1 MPRVERAARPL
12 FPAARWKY
20 LWREATASRL
30 APNHFDFERS
40 ARIRTQASGSL
51 REMFPAGRRKPRAGR
66 PFHPRHPFRCVV
78 GFHFLRNEVG
88 SAGRGSATLR
98 AMIRLL
104 AIFLF
109 LTSLSGL
116 SAHAAVEL
124 GIDVLKAQGFAPLAG
139 KRVGLVTNQT
149 GVDSS
154 GTKTRVLLRRAQNV
168 QLVALYSPEHGIDGT
183 VLAGK
188 YVPSRKDAATG
199 LVVHSL
205 YGPTRKP
212 TPEMLRGID
221 VLVYDM
227 QDIGVR
233 SYTYV
238 STMAKCM
245 EACGE
250 QRIPFV
256 VLDRPN
262 PLGGQRVEGP
272 GIEEKWK
279 SFVGQLP
286 VPYLHGMT
294 VGELAKMANAHG
306 WAGSRCQL
314 TVVPMQGWSR
324 DMTWSRT
331 GLRWVQT
338 SPNIPRATSV
348 PYYAATSIFGSL
360 EGAALDV
367 GIGTGEPFQ
376 CAGKCN
382 MDSGA
387 FVRELRA
394 CGLRGSLVE
403 PYTRKEFGGAR
414 LSLSA
419 DSDMNLAALNIHLLS
434 AAQRNSRGSIFARYR
449 DPDGIF
455 WKIYGSTGLR
465 AQIEKGVSPAAIIA
479 SWDSGVA
486 RFLAARQAYL
496 LY

>member
-1 MPRVERAARPL
+1 METRRVA
-12 FPAARWKY
+12 
-20 LWREATASRL
+20 
-30 APNHFDFERS
+30 
-40 ARIRTQASGSL
+40 
-51 REMFPAGRRKPRAGR
+51 
-66 PFHPRHPFRCVV
+66 
-78 GFHFLRNEVG
+78 LRNEVG
-88 SAGRGSATLR
+88 SAGRGSVTLR
-98 AMIRLL
+98 AMFRIF
-104 AIFLF
+104 AFFLF
-109 LTSLSGL
+109 TAAF
-116 SAHAAVEL
+116 SARAAVQL
-124 GIDVLKAQGFAPLAG
+124 GIDVLKSQDFAPLAG

-154 GTKTRVLLRRAQNV
+154 GTQTRVILRNARNV

-183 VLAGK
+183 VAASQ
-188 YVPSRKDAATG
+188 YIASRTDSATG
-199 LVVHSL
+199 LPVHSL

-212 TPEMLRGID
+212 TPVMLRGID
-221 VLVYDM
+221 VLIYDM

-262 PLGGQRVEGP
+262 PLGGQRIEGP

-294 VGELAKMANAHG
+294 AGELAKMANACG
-306 WAGSRCQL
+306 WAGNRCQL

-338 SPNIPRATSV
+338 SPNIPRANSV

-376 CAGKCN
+376 MAGKRG
-382 MDSGA
+382 MDSDA

-394 CGLRGSLVE
+394 TGLRGVGVE
-403 PYTRKEFGGAR
+403 PYARKEFGGAR

-419 DSDMNLAALNIHLLS
+419 DSDANLAALNIQLLC
-434 AAQRNSRGSIFARYR
+434 AAQRNSRGSIFAAYH

-455 WKIYGSTGLR
+455 WKIYGSTGIR
-465 AQIEKGVSPAAIIA
+465 AQIEKGVGAETIVA
-479 SWDSGVA
+479 SWESGVA
-486 RFLAARQAYL
+486 RFRSARQSYL

>member
-1 MPRVERAARPL
+1 M
-12 FPAARWKY
+12 
-20 LWREATASRL
+20 
-30 APNHFDFERS
+30 
-40 ARIRTQASGSL
+40 
-51 REMFPAGRRKPRAGR
+51 
-66 PFHPRHPFRCVV
+66 
-78 GFHFLRNEVG
+78 
-88 SAGRGSATLR
+88 R
-98 AMIRLL
+98 AMFRILY
-104 AIFLF
+104 FLF
-109 LTSLSGL
+109 LVAALPL
-116 SAHAAVEL
+116 RAVEL

-149 GVDSS
+149 GVDSA
-154 GTKTRVLLRRAQNV
+154 GTKTRVILKKAPGVN
-168 QLVALYSPEHGIDGT
+168 LVALYSPEHGIDGT

-199 LVVHSL
+199 LPVHSL

-250 QRIPFV
+250 QKIPFI

-262 PLGGQRVEGP
+262 PLGGQRIEGP

-279 SFVGQLP
+279 SFVGQFP
-286 VPYLHGMT
+286 VPYVHGMT
-294 VGELAKMANAHG
+294 AGELARMANAYG

-324 DMTWSRT
+324 DMTWART

-376 CAGKCN
+376 CAGKCGL
-382 MDSGA
+382 DPVA
-387 FVRELRA
+387 FVRELQSAGVHGVR
-394 CGLRGSLVE
+394 VE
-403 PYTRKEFGGAR
+403 PYRRDEFGGAR
-414 LSLSA
+414 LSLTA
-419 DSDMNLAALNIHLLS
+419 DSEANLAALNIHLLT
-434 AAQRNSRGSIFARYR
+434 AAQKHTRGSIFERYR
-449 DPDGIF
+449 DKDEIF
-455 WKIYGSTGLR
+455 WKIYGSTGIR
-465 AQIEKGVSPAAIIA
+465 AQIEKGMSPAAIVA
-479 SWDSGVA
+479 SWDYVVA
-486 RFLAARQAYL
+486 RFRAARQPYL
-496 LY
+496 LYQ

>member
-1 MPRVERAARPL
+1 
-12 FPAARWKY
+12 
-20 LWREATASRL
+20 
-30 APNHFDFERS
+30 
-40 ARIRTQASGSL
+40 
-51 REMFPAGRRKPRAGR
+51 MF
-66 PFHPRHPFRCVV
+66 HI
-78 GFHFLRNEVG
+78 L
-88 SAGRGSATLR
+88 
-98 AMIRLL
+98 
-104 AIFLF
+104 LF
-109 LTSLSGL
+109 LLVLAGL
-116 SAHAAVEL
+116 PLRAAVEL
-124 GIDVLKAQGFAPLAG
+124 GIDNLRAQGFAPLAG

-149 GVDSS
+149 SVDSS
-154 GTKTRVLLRRAQNV
+154 GTKTRVVLRKAGNF

-188 YVPSRKDAATG
+188 YVANRRDAATG
-199 LVVHSL
+199 LTVHSL

-262 PLGGQRVEGP
+262 PLGGLRVEGP

-294 VGELAKMANAHG
+294 VGELARMANARG
-306 WAGSRCQL
+306 WAGSRCDL

-338 SPNIPRATSV
+338 SPNIPLATSV

-376 CAGKCN
+376 TAGKCGL
-382 MDSGA
+382 DPGA
-387 FVRELRA
+387 FVSELRA
-394 CGLRGSLVE
+394 CGLRCVE
-403 PYTRKEFGGAR
+403 PYSRKEFGGAR
-414 LSLSA
+414 LNLSA
-419 DSDMNLAALNIHLLS
+419 DSEANLAALNIHLLS
-434 AAQRNSRGSIFARYR
+434 AAQKNSRGSIFARYH
-449 DPDGIF
+449 DKDDIF
-455 WKIYGSTGLR
+455 WKIYGSTSLR
-465 AQIEKGVSPAAIIA
+465 PQIEKGVSPAEIV
-479 SWDSGVA
+479 SGWQPGVA
-486 RFLAARQAYL
+486 HFKSARQQYL

>member
-1 MPRVERAARPL
+1 MG
-12 FPAARWKY
+12 
-20 LWREATASRL
+20 
-30 APNHFDFERS
+30 
-40 ARIRTQASGSL
+40 Q
-51 REMFPAGRRKPRAGR
+51 
-66 PFHPRHPFRCVV
+66 
-78 GFHFLRNEVG
+78 G
-88 SAGRGSATLR
+88 SAKVRP
-98 AMIRLL
+98 MIR
-104 AIFLF
+104 IFALVFF
-109 LTSLSGL
+109 LVTLPL
-116 SAHAAVEL
+116 SAAVDL
-124 GIDVLKAQGFAPLAG
+124 GIDVLKSQGFAPLAG

-149 GVDSS
+149 GVDSA
-154 GTKTRVLLRRAQNV
+154 GTKTRLILKRAQGV

-183 VLAGK
+183 VGAGK
-188 YVPSRKDAATG
+188 YVASRKDAATG
-199 LVVHSL
+199 LTVHSL

-250 QRIPFV
+250 QKIPFI

-262 PLGGQRVEGP
+262 PLGGTRVEGP
-272 GIEEKWK
+272 GIEGKWI

-306 WAGSRCQL
+306 WAGGRCQL
-314 TVVPMQGWSR
+314 TVVPMQGWTR
-324 DMTWSRT
+324 DMTWQHT

-338 SPNIPRATSV
+338 SPNIPRAASV

-367 GIGTGEPFQ
+367 GIGTDAPFQ
-376 CAGKCN
+376 CAGKCGL
-382 MDSGA
+382 DSAA
-387 FVRELRA
+387 FVRELHSS
-394 CGLRGSLVE
+394 GLRGAE
-403 PYTRKEFGGAR
+403 PYSRKEFAGAR

-419 DSDMNLAALNIHLLS
+419 DSAVNLAAVNIQLLC
-434 AAQRNSRGSIFARYR
+434 AAQTFPRGSIFARYH
-449 DPDGIF
+449 DADNIL
-455 WKIYGSTGLR
+455 WKIYGSTSLR
-465 AQIEKGVSPAAIIA
+465 TQIEKGVSAAAIIA
-479 SWDSGVA
+479 GWQPVA
-486 RFLAARQAYL
+486 ERFRSARQAYL

>member
-1 MPRVERAARPL
+1 MFRFLALL
-12 FPAARWKY
+12 FV
-20 LWREATASRL
+20 
-30 APNHFDFERS
+30 F
-40 ARIRTQASGSL
+40 
-51 REMFPAGRRKPRAGR
+51 
-66 PFHPRHPFRCVV
+66 
-78 GFHFLRNEVG
+78 
-88 SAGRGSATLR
+88 ATLP
-98 AMIRLL
+98 L
-104 AIFLF
+104 
-109 LTSLSGL
+109 G
-116 SAHAAVEL
+116 AAVEL
-124 GIDVLKAQGFAPLAG
+124 GIDTLRAQGYATLAG

-149 GVDSS
+149 GVDSA
-154 GTKTRVLLRRAQNV
+154 GTKTRILLRKASNLK
-168 QLVALYSPEHGIDGT
+168 LVALFSPEHGIDGT
-183 VLAGK
+183 AAASQ
-188 YVPSRKDAATG
+188 YIPSRKDAATG
-199 LVVHSL
+199 LPVHSL

-250 QRIPFV
+250 QHIPFI

-262 PLGGQRVEGP
+262 PLGGERVEGP
-272 GIEEKWK
+272 GIEEKWR

-294 VGELAKMANAHG
+294 VGELAKMANAYG
-306 WAGSRCQL
+306 WNGSRCQL

-360 EGAALDV
+360 EGTGLDV
-367 GIGTGEPFQ
+367 GIGTDSPFQ
-376 CAGKCN
+376 MAGKSG
-382 MDSGA
+382 MDPGA
-387 FVRELRA
+387 FVRELQA
-394 CGLRGSLVE
+394 NGLRGTE
-403 PYTRKEFGGAR
+403 PYSRKEFGGA
-414 LSLSA
+414 LLNLSA
-419 DSDMNLAALNIHLLS
+419 DSPVNLAAVNVQLLC

-449 DPDGIF
+449 DPDDIM
-455 WKIYGSTGLR
+455 WKIYGSTSLR
-465 AQIEKGVSPAAIIA
+465 PLIEKGATSAAIIA
-479 SWDSGVA
+479 SWQPIVE
-486 RFLAARQAYL
+486 RFRAARQAFL

>member
-1 MPRVERAARPL
+1 MFRV
-12 FPAARWKY
+12 
-20 LWREATASRL
+20 
-30 APNHFDFERS
+30 
-40 ARIRTQASGSL
+40 
-51 REMFPAGRRKPRAGR
+51 
-66 PFHPRHPFRCVV
+66 
-78 GFHFLRNEVG
+78 
-88 SAGRGSATLR
+88 
-98 AMIRLL
+98 LL
-104 AIFLF
+104 FLF
-109 LTSLSGL
+109 AVAALPLR
-116 SAHAAVEL
+116 AAVEL
-124 GIDVLKAQGFAPLAG
+124 GIDNLRAQNFAPLAG

-154 GTKTRVLLRRAQNV
+154 GTKTRVLLRKALNV
-168 QLVALYSPEHGIDGT
+168 NLVALYSPEHGIDGT

-188 YVPSRKDAATG
+188 YVANRKDAATG
-199 LVVHSL
+199 LIVHSL

-250 QRIPFV
+250 QKIPFI

-262 PLGGQRVEGP
+262 PLGGVRIEGP

-294 VGELAKMANAHG
+294 VGELARMANAHG
-306 WAGSRCQL
+306 WAGSRCEL
-314 TVVPMQGWSR
+314 TVVPMHGWSR
-324 DMTWSRT
+324 DMTWSHT

-338 SPNIPRATSV
+338 SPNIPRANSV

-376 CAGKCN
+376 MAGKCG
-382 MDSGA
+382 MDSLA
-387 FVRELRA
+387 FVNALRA
-394 CGLRGSLVE
+394 AGLHGVGIE
-403 PYTRKEFGGAR
+403 PYVRKEFAGAR
-414 LSLSA
+414 LNLSA
-419 DSDMNLAALNIHLLS
+419 DSEANLAALNIHLLA
-434 AAQRNSRGSIFARYR
+434 AAQKNSRGSIFARYH
-449 DPDGIF
+449 DKDDIF
-455 WKIYGSTGLR
+455 WKIYGSTGIR
-465 AQIEKGVSPAAIIA
+465 AQIEKGVSAAAIIA
-479 SWDSGVA
+479 SWLPGVEH
-486 RFLAARQAYL
+486 FKAARQAYL

>member
-1 MPRVERAARPL
+1 M
-12 FPAARWKY
+12 
-20 LWREATASRL
+20 
-30 APNHFDFERS
+30 
-40 ARIRTQASGSL
+40 
-51 REMFPAGRRKPRAGR
+51 
-66 PFHPRHPFRCVV
+66 
-78 GFHFLRNEVG
+78 RNEVG
-88 SAGRGSATLR
+88 TEGQESATLR
-98 AMIRLL
+98 AMIRIL
-104 AIFLF
+104 AFLF
-109 LTSLSGL
+109 AIAALPLR
-116 SAHAAVEL
+116 AAVDL
-124 GIDVLKAQGFAPLAG
+124 GVDVLKSQGFAPLAG

-154 GTKTRVLLRRAQNV
+154 GTKTRVILRKAHNV

-183 VLAGK
+183 VGAGK
-188 YVPSRKDAATG
+188 YVASRKDAATG

-338 SPNIPRATSV
+338 SPNIPRAASV

-376 CAGKCN
+376 MAGKCGL
-382 MDSGA
+382 DSGA

-394 CGLRGSLVE
+394 SGLRGAGVE
-403 PYTRKEFGGAR
+403 PYTRKEFSGAR

-419 DSDMNLAALNIHLLS
+419 DSDTNLAALNIHLLC
-434 AAQRNSRGSIFARYR
+434 AAQQHSRGSIFARYR

-455 WKIYGSTGLR
+455 WKVYGSTGIR
-465 AQIEKGVSPAAIIA
+465 TQIEKGVSPAAIVA
-479 SWDSGVA
+479 GWDYVVA
-486 RFLAARQAYL
+486 RFRSARQPYL

>member
-1 MPRVERAARPL
+1 M
-12 FPAARWKY
+12 F
-20 LWREATASRL
+20 
-30 APNHFDFERS
+30 
-40 ARIRTQASGSL
+40 RILS
-51 REMFPAGRRKPRAGR
+51 
-66 PFHPRHPFRCVV
+66 
-78 GFHFLRNEVG
+78 
-88 SAGRGSATLR
+88 
-98 AMIRLL
+98 
-104 AIFLF
+104 FLF
-109 LTSLSGL
+109 LVAALPL
-116 SAHAAVEL
+116 RAVEL

-139 KRVGLVTNQT
+139 KRAGLVTNQT

-154 GTKTRVLLRRAQNV
+154 GTKTRVILKKAAGVN
-168 QLVALYSPEHGIDGT
+168 LVVLYSPEHGIDGT

-188 YVPSRKDAATG
+188 YVASRKDAATG
-199 LVVHSL
+199 LPVHSL

-250 QRIPFV
+250 QKIPFI

-279 SFVGQLP
+279 SFVGQFP
-286 VPYLHGMT
+286 VPYVHGMT
-294 VGELAKMANAHG
+294 AGELAKMANAYG
-306 WAGSRCQL
+306 WVGSRCQL

-324 DMTWSRT
+324 DMTWART

-376 CAGKCN
+376 CAGKCGL
-382 MDSGA
+382 DSTA
-387 FVRELRA
+387 FVQELRA
-394 CGLRGSLVE
+394 CGLRGVGVE
-403 PYTRKEFGGAR
+403 PYRRDEFGGAR

-419 DSDMNLAALNIHLLS
+419 DSNTNLAAINIQLLS
-434 AAQRNSRGSIFARYR
+434 AAQRHSNGSIFARYH
-449 DPDGIF
+449 DKDDIF
-455 WKIYGSTGLR
+455 WKIYGSTGIR
-465 AQIEKGVSPAAIIA
+465 PQIEKGVSPAAIVA
-479 SWDSGVA
+479 SWEAGVA
-486 RFLAARQAYL
+486 RFRSARQAYL

>member
-1 MPRVERAARPL
+1 
-12 FPAARWKY
+12 
-20 LWREATASRL
+20 
-30 APNHFDFERS
+30 
-40 ARIRTQASGSL
+40 
-51 REMFPAGRRKPRAGR
+51 
-66 PFHPRHPFRCVV
+66 
-78 GFHFLRNEVG
+78 
-88 SAGRGSATLR
+88 
-98 AMIRLL
+98 MIRIL
-104 AIFLF
+104 AFFLF
-109 LTSLSGL
+109 LAGFG
-116 SAHAAVEL
+116 AHAAVEL
-124 GIDVLKAQGFAPLAG
+124 GIDVLKAQDFAPLAG
-139 KRVGLVTNQT
+139 KRIGLVTNQT
-149 GVDSS
+149 GVDSA
-154 GTKTRVLLRRAQNV
+154 GTKTRVVLNRARNIH
-168 QLVALYSPEHGIDGT
+168 LVALYSPEHGIDGT
-183 VLAGK
+183 VGAGK
-188 YVPSRKDAATG
+188 YVTSRKDAATG
-199 LVVHSL
+199 LTVHSL

-212 TPEMLRGID
+212 TPEMLKGID

-250 QRIPFV
+250 QKIPFV

-272 GIEEKWK
+272 GIEDRWK

-338 SPNIPRATSV
+338 SPNIPRADSV

-376 CAGKCN
+376 TAGKCGL
-382 MDSGA
+382 DPVA
-387 FVRELRA
+387 FVNELRA
-394 CGLRGSLVE
+394 AGVHGVRVE
-403 PYTRKEFGGAR
+403 PYRRQEFGGAR
-414 LSLSA
+414 LSLTA
-419 DSDMNLAALNIHLLS
+419 ESDANLAALNIHLLS
-434 AAQRNSRGSIFARYR
+434 AAQKHSRGSIFARYR
-449 DPDGIF
+449 DPDDIF
-455 WKIYGSTGLR
+455 WKIYGSTSIR
-465 AQIEKGVSPAAIIA
+465 TQIEKGVSPSAIIA
-479 SWDSGVA
+479 SWESGVA
-486 RFLAARQAYL
+486 RFRSARQAYL

>member
-1 MPRVERAARPL
+1 MFRILLLLVVAALPL
-12 FPAARWKY
+12 R
-20 LWREATASRL
+20 
-30 APNHFDFERS
+30 
-40 ARIRTQASGSL
+40 
-51 REMFPAGRRKPRAGR
+51 
-66 PFHPRHPFRCVV
+66 
-78 GFHFLRNEVG
+78 
-88 SAGRGSATLR
+88 
-98 AMIRLL
+98 
-104 AIFLF
+104 
-109 LTSLSGL
+109 
-116 SAHAAVEL
+116 AAVEL
-124 GIDVLKAQGFAPLAG
+124 GIDNLRAQNFAPLAG

-154 GTKTRVLLRRAQNV
+154 GTKTRVILRKAGNF

-188 YVPSRKDAATG
+188 YVANRKDAATG
-199 LVVHSL
+199 LTVHSL

-250 QRIPFV
+250 QKIPFI

-262 PLGGQRVEGP
+262 PLGGVRVEGP

-294 VGELAKMANAHG
+294 VGELAKMANANG

-324 DMTWSRT
+324 DMNWSRT

-338 SPNIPRATSV
+338 SPNIPHAASV

-376 CAGKCN
+376 MAGKCGL
-382 MDSGA
+382 DPEA

-394 CGLRGSLVE
+394 AGVGGVRVE
-403 PYTRKEFGGAR
+403 PYRREEFGGAR
-414 LSLSA
+414 LSLTA
-419 DSDMNLAALNIHLLS
+419 DCVANLAALNIQLLC
-434 AAQRNSRGSIFARYR
+434 AAQKHSRGSIFARYQ
-449 DPDGIF
+449 DKDDIF
-455 WKIYGSTGLR
+455 WKIYGSTSIR
-465 AQIEKGVSPAAIIA
+465 PQIEKGVSAAAIIA
-479 SWDSGVA
+479 GWQPAVA
-486 RFLAARQAYL
+486 NFRAARQPYL

>member
-1 MPRVERAARPL
+1 M
-12 FPAARWKY
+12 
-20 LWREATASRL
+20 
-30 APNHFDFERS
+30 
-40 ARIRTQASGSL
+40 
-51 REMFPAGRRKPRAGR
+51 
-66 PFHPRHPFRCVV
+66 
-78 GFHFLRNEVG
+78 
-88 SAGRGSATLR
+88 R
-98 AMIRLL
+98 AMLRIV
-104 AIFLF
+104 AFLF
-109 LTSLSGL
+109 FAVLPLR
-116 SAHAAVEL
+116 AAVEL
-124 GIDVLKAQGFAPLAG
+124 GIDALRSQGFAPLSG

-154 GTKTRVLLRRAQNV
+154 GTKTRILLHKARNLH
-168 QLVALYSPEHGIDGT
+168 LVALFSPEHGIDGT
-183 VLAGK
+183 VAAAK
-188 YVPSRKDAATG
+188 YIPSRKDSVTG
-199 LVVHSL
+199 LPVHSL

-245 EACGE
+245 EACSE

-262 PLGGQRVEGP
+262 PLGGVRVEGP
-272 GIEEKWK
+272 GIEEKWR

-306 WAGSRCQL
+306 WAGSPCQL
-314 TVVPMQGWSR
+314 TVVPMQGWTR

-367 GIGTGEPFQ
+367 GIGTDSPFQ
-376 CAGKCN
+376 MAGKCG
-382 MDSGA
+382 MDPGL
-387 FVRELRA
+387 FVRELQA
-394 CGLRGSLVE
+394 NGLRSAE
-403 PYTRKEFGGAR
+403 PYRREEFGGAR
-414 LSLSA
+414 LNLSA
-419 DSDMNLAALNIHLLS
+419 DSPVNLAAVNIQLLC
-434 AAQRNSRGSIFARYR
+434 AAQKNSRGSIFARYR
-449 DPDGIF
+449 DPDGIL
-455 WKIYGSTGLR
+455 WKIYGSTSIRPL
-465 AQIEKGVSPAAIIA
+465 IEKGVNPAAI
-479 SWDSGVA
+479 VA
-486 RFLAARQAYL
+486 GWQPAVDHFRTARQAYL

>member
-1 MPRVERAARPL
+1 M
-12 FPAARWKY
+12 F
-20 LWREATASRL
+20 
-30 APNHFDFERS
+30 
-40 ARIRTQASGSL
+40 RIL
-51 REMFPAGRRKPRAGR
+51 
-66 PFHPRHPFRCVV
+66 V
-78 GFHFLRNEVG
+78 
-88 SAGRGSATLR
+88 
-98 AMIRLL
+98 
-104 AIFLF
+104 FLF
-109 LTSLSGL
+109 IASLPL
-116 SAHAAVEL
+116 RAAVEL
-124 GIDVLKAQGFAPLAG
+124 GIDVLKSQDFAPLKG
-139 KRVGLVTNQT
+139 KRIGLVTNQT

-154 GTKTRVLLRRAQNV
+154 GTKTRVILRKAHNV

-188 YVPSRKDAATG
+188 YVASSKDAATG
-199 LVVHSL
+199 LTVHSL

-233 SYTYV
+233 CYTYV

-250 QRIPFV
+250 QKIPFV

-262 PLGGQRVEGP
+262 PLGGQRIEGP

-279 SFVGQLP
+279 SFVGQFP
-286 VPYLHGMT
+286 VPFVHGMT
-294 VGELAKMANAHG
+294 AGELAKMANAHG

-314 TVVPMQGWSR
+314 IVVPMQGWSR
-324 DMTWSRT
+324 DMTWNQT

-338 SPNIPRATSV
+338 SPNIPRASSV

-376 CAGKCN
+376 CAGKCG
-382 MDSGA
+382 MDSAA
-387 FVRELRA
+387 FVRELRTA
-394 CGLRGSLVE
+394 GLHGVGVE
-403 PYTRKEFGGAR
+403 PYQRKEFGGAR

-419 DSDMNLAALNIHLLS
+419 DSEANLPALNIHLLA
-434 AAQRNSRGSIFARYR
+434 AAQKHSSASIFARYH
-449 DPDGIF
+449 DKDDIF
-455 WKIYGSTGLR
+455 WKIYGSTGIR
-465 AQIEKGVSPAAIIA
+465 TQIENGVSPAAIVA
-479 SWDSGVA
+479 SWQPGVA
-486 RFLAARQAYL
+486 QFRSARQSYL